1 MYRGCEGDFFLVSIL
16 MPLHNYIYITTYA
29 TLDTA
34 CMGDVRGIFFLV
46 SILMPLHDTIYIIAY
61 ATLDTA
67 CNLLPS
73 MKSKENTEQGIAIW
87 LNVVTI
93 HKKFITMAIYVI
105 PDVIKCLSEV
115 KFSFCLKD
123 SI

>member
-1 MYRGCEGDFFLVSIL
+1 
-16 MPLHNYIYITTYA
+16 MPLHDFIYIITYT

-46 SILMPLHDTIYIIAY
+46 SILMPLHDYIYIITY
-61 ATLDTA
+61 TSLDTA

-93 HKKFITMAIYVI
+93 H
-105 PDVIKCLSEV
+105 
-115 KFSFCLKD
+115 
-123 SI
+123 